1 MQNNNYQ
8 EGNHMSLEFKPISAK
23 DIDRLTPFYAMRRNQ
38 TCDSVF
44 LESFL
49 WREYYNVRYAIWEE
63 KALLWLMEYRG
74 RVFSAMPLCRE
85 EDLEAAFLELERYFN
100 EELGYPLVINLADE
114 AAVKCLNLPPER
126 YLVKEEEGASD
137 YIYSAEALKTLA
149 GKKLHKKKNNL
160 NYFKKTYEGRYEYK
174 TLTCDEIQDVW
185 KFLDHWREGKG
196 EDVEEH
202 LDYEVRGIHE
212 ILRNCC
218 RLNIR
223 MGGIYVDGELEAF
236 SIGSYNPLE
245 KMAVIHIEKANPDM
259 RGLYQLINQ
268 QFLIEEFPDAETV
281 NREDDLGLEGL
292 RKAKMSYCPIDFA
305 KKYLVEQ
312 VSFGQGT
319 GDAEG
324 FHWAENIGTLADE
337 PEEER
342 KLSAAQLPGDGS
354 RASGADP
361 AFRYPEETRG
371 EDSEAEKNGAG
382 SGGTECRGSENGRV
396 LAGAWKTDAIHY
408 ADMEEKQ
415 LCRNLWHEAFPEDS
429 IPFADYYYK
438 EKTKDNRIL
447 AKGEDGRLAAMI
459 QLNPYTFVCRGGEWD
474 VDYIVGVATAKD
486 KRHRGHMSSLL
497 SRMLEDMHRERVPF
511 TFLMPAS
518 EAIYRPFQFAFI
530 YRQPKFRLTEE
541 AVGRLERRP
550 CAGAAESGEPAE
562 AAAFMEQWIGSRY
575 EAYCRRDSAYVE
587 RLIRELA
594 SEEGTLDFLWNGER
608 LAGLQ
613 AEWGLNKKEQRL
625 LYADSSLTVEEKEKE
640 EPAIMARVTD
650 VEAFFRMISGTD
662 VRADETKAGRGE
674 ENEELAGEGGQG
686 RKPDGILKISD
697 PFLPACG
704 GYYEIFTDKKG
715 GAEARKAEG
724 ERERA
729 IAAGEL
735 AGDPTISGK
744 LLSLP
749 IDGLAQWLFGYRTLS
764 EIAKEDGCRKEGPSS
779 GEADGPGGAS
789 FIGLPAWTRE
799 IRPLAGV
806 FIDETV

>member
-1 MQNNNYQ
+1 
-8 EGNHMSLEFKPISAK
+8 MSLEFKPISAK

-305 KKYLVEQ
+305 RKYLVEQ

-324 FHWAENIGTLADE
+324 FHWAENIGTLAE
-337 PEEER
+337 ETEEEKELR
-342 KLSAAQLPGDGS
+342 AAQL
-354 RASGADP
+354 A
-361 AFRYPEETRG
+361 
-371 EDSEAEKNGAG
+371 
-382 SGGTECRGSENGRV
+382 ENGQI
-396 LAGAWKTDAIHY
+396 LEGAWKTDAIHY
-408 ADMEEKQ
+408 ADTEEKQ

-447 AKGEDGRLAAMI
+447 VKGEDGRLAAMI

-550 CAGAAESGEPAE
+550 CAGAAGSGEPAE

-594 SEEGTLDFLWNGER
+594 SEEGTLDFLWDGEL

-613 AEWGLNKKEQRL
+613 AEWGLNKREQRL

-650 VEAFFRMISGTD
+650 VEAFFRMISGTGAE
-662 VRADETKAGRGE
+662 ADEAKAGRGE
-674 ENEELAGEGGQG
+674 EHEEPAGERGES
-686 RKPDGILKISD
+686 RKPDGILKITD

-704 GYYEIFTDKKG
+704 GCYEIFTDKKG

-724 ERERA
+724 EREKA
-729 IAAGEL
+729 IEAGEL

-744 LLSLP
+744 LLSLT
-749 IDGLAQWLFGYRTLS
+749 IDGLAQWLFGYRALS
-764 EIAKEDGCRKEGPSS
+764 EIAKEACCRKEGPSS
-779 GEADGPGGAS
+779 WEADSPDGGA
-789 FIGLPAWTRE
+789 FHQLPAWTRE